1 MGNRNMQGK
10 SLWRELK
17 LIDNVPVEFGWIR
30 ALAKDRASIC
40 NNQNTQD
47 RAKKM
52 YLPKSEVPWENP
64 SEGNHDDE
72 NNVEC
77 RYQPLSS

>member
-1 MGNRNMQGK
+1 MKRAVLVNVSKLGTGVFRLMGNRNMQGK

-52 YLPKSEVPWENP
+52 YLPKSEVP
-64 SEGNHDDE
+64 
-72 NNVEC
+72 
-77 RYQPLSS
+77 